1 MIDVYRQ
8 SLEYRACGSE
18 YRSRAEASQDPAL
31 RDRLNQLAARY
42 VAMSESLESLAVAT
56 AIVETLEGRSKTGA
70 GSWVAA
76 AE

>member
-1 MIDVYRQ
+1 MVDVYRQ
-8 SLEYRACGSE
+8 SLEFRACGSD
-18 YRSRAEASQDPAL
+18 YQSRAEASPDGAL

-42 VAMSESLESLAVAT
+42 LAMSESLESLAIAT
-56 AIVETLEGRSKTGA
+56 AIVETMEGQSQAGA

>member
-1 MIDVYRQ
+1 MVDVYRQ
-8 SLEYRACGSE
+8 SLEFRACGSE
-18 YRSRAEASQDPAL
+18 YQSRAQALQDVAL

-42 VAMSESLESLAVAT
+42 IAMAESLESLAIAT
-56 AIVETLEGRSKTGA
+56 AIVETMEGQSHSGS